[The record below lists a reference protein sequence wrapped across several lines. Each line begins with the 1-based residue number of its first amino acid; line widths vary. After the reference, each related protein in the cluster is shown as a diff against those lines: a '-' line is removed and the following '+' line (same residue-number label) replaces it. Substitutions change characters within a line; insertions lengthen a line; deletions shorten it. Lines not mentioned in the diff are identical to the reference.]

1 MRFWSREVSGWFL
14 IGVGLY
20 TFFSCYQF
28 LSRGRIW
35 EAAPLTIIGVFLFR
49 GGIHLVKVALAA
61 RICLDAQEKQKE
73 KRPLRSGAAGPR
85 RGPVVRIGQ
94 RS

>member
-20 TFFSCYQF
+20 TFFTCYQF
-28 LSRGRIW
+28 LLRGRIW
-35 EAAPLTIIGVFLFR
+35 EAAPLTIIGIFLFR

-61 RICLDAQEKQKE
+61 RICLDAQERQKE
-73 KRPLRSGAAGPR
+73 KRPLRAGAASAR
-85 RGPVVRIGQ
+85 RRPVVRVGQ
-94 RS
+94 PS